1 MLDFDKAITINLQ
14 YAKAYSNRGVTKYE
28 LGDKKGALNDFKIAA
43 QLFKVQNNSESYN
56 REIELIQKISDP

>member
-56 REIELIQKISDP
+56 REIELIQKISNP